1 MDSRTLTL
9 RELNRTTLA
18 RQFLLE
24 KTSNSVPET
33 IERLVGLQAQALS
46 APFVGLWT
54 RVSQFSQNDLAN
66 LIQDRT
72 VLKATMMRGTLHLVT
87 AADYLRFRTTLQP
100 MLELGAAAILK
111 SRGPA
116 IDKKKVLKIAR
127 DYFNQEPRSFA
138 EITNLFGDLMPDV
151 DPGAVRYTIRTHLS
165 LVQVPI
171 SAGWSYSGNPK
182 FTLAETWIG
191 RAISPDDNLRELVF
205 RYLTAFGPASVTDI
219 QTWTGFPK
227 LRDALERLRPELHV
241 YRDEQRR
248 ELFDLQSVALSDALS
263 PAPERF
269 LPEYDN
275 LLLSHQKRTRVIAD
289 EHRSRVYLPGL
300 RVRSTFLVDGF
311 VLGAWKV
318 EKTKLAATLLIEPF
332 YELTKHSRRS
342 LTDEAEKL
350 VRFVEPDAKSYE
362 VRFDP

>member
-1 MDSRTLTL
+1 MDSQTLTL

-24 KTSNSVPET
+24 KTSDSVPET
-33 IERLVGLQAQALS
+33 IERLVGIQSQALS

-54 RVSQFSQNDLAN
+54 RVSEFSQNDLAN
-66 LIQDRT
+66 LIQDRS

-87 AADYLRFRTTLQP
+87 ATDYLRFRTTLQP

-111 SRGPA
+111 NRGPA

-138 EITNLFGDLMPDV
+138 EITSLFGELMPDV
-151 DPGAVRYTIRTHLS
+151 DPGAVRYTIRTHLP

-171 SAGWSYSGNPK
+171 NAGWSYSGNPK
-182 FTLAETWIG
+182 FTLAETWIA
-191 RAISPDDNLRELVF
+191 RAISPDDNFRELVF
-205 RYLTAFGPASVTDI
+205 RYLTAFGPASVIDM
-219 QTWTGFPK
+219 QTWSGFSK
-227 LRDALERLRPELHV
+227 LRDALERLRPDLQV
-241 YRDEQRR
+241 YEDEQRR
-248 ELFDLQSVALSDALS
+248 ELFDLPGISLSDASS

-311 VLGAWKV
+311 VRGAWKI

-332 YELTKHSRRS
+332 DELTKHSRRS
-342 LTDEAEKL
+342 LSDEAEKL
-350 VRFVEPDAKSYE
+350 VRFVEPDAKTYE

>member
-151 DPGAVRYTIRTHLS
+151 DPGAVRYTIRTHLP

-219 QTWTGFPK
+219 QTWCGFPK

-248 ELFDLQSVALSDALS
+248 ELFDLQRVALSDALS

-311 VLGAWKV
+311 VRGAWKV

-332 YELTKHSRRS
+332 DELTKHSRRS